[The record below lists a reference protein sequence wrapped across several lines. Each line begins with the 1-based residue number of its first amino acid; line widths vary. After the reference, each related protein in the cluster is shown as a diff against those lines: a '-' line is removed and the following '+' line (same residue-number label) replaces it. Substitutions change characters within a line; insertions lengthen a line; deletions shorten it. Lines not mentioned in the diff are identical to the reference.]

1 MFFKSGM
8 DKVQQF
14 YIVEKYIVMKT
25 KEFLLYVIVR
35 INIID
40 IKLSEGKE
48 RENNIYFM
56 ILFI

>member
-14 YIVEKYIVMKT
+14 YIVEKYIVMKM